1 MKRWLPVLALFAG
14 LGSSFSFAQYGIVDC
29 VEQKTLTVPRIRGQV
44 FDATGVPVPGAL
56 VSVSSDTRPELQ
68 LKTDASG
75 QFNFKVSPGRYM
87 LKASFSGFEVT
98 RARLDVGAD
107 ILNLFHPTALRV
119 ILSVGSMDCPWSQP
133 ATRNSKNSFTNMP
146 CGNELH

>member
-1 MKRWLPVLALFAG
+1 MQRESPFRALWF
-14 LGSSFSFAQYGIVDC
+14 
-29 VEQKTLTVPRIRGQV
+29 R
-44 FDATGVPVPGAL
+44 
-56 VSVSSDTRPELQ
+56 VSSDTRPELQ

-146 CGNELH
+146 CGNELALKGHDFSRSAKESKKLRL